1 MAYNLS
7 AFAGAGAQ
15 FFDSNGDPLVGG
27 LLYVYT
33 AGTVT
38 PATTWTSNS
47 GAVANTNPIVL
58 DAAGRTPNQ
67 IWLNSGVTYKFIL
80 KTSTGVT
87 IGTYDN
93 IPAIDDPTVFNNLI
107 TVTGTNTLIGT
118 AVPPYTAYVAGMTI
132 SFIAANTNTGA
143 VTIDVDGLG
152 AKNVYIGSAT
162 PLSGNEIVAGRMIQL
177 EYDGTRFQMQTFTLA
192 DNTVTTAKIV
202 DANVT
207 AIKLAANSVTTAKIV
222 DANVTLAKLSAT
234 GTPSAATFLRGD
246 NTWSGIARSAQV
258 FTSNGTFTIP
268 ASVTAVKVTV
278 VGGGGGSGGAGSSC
292 SGDGST
298 GGGGGGGTAIKWLTG
313 LTPGNTITVTIGA
326 AGAAGAATP
335 TSGGAGGN
343 SSISSGTQTITTVTA
358 NGGSGSTSSA
368 GGGTGTTGA
377 TGGATSNGD
386 VGVTG
391 QRGFPAYN
399 VASTLATSGAGGSS
413 LVGLGGNN
421 GVGTGYGA
429 GGGGVNMASAGN
441 AGTAGAVIFEW

>member
-118 AVPPYTAYVAGMTI
+118 SVPPATAYVAGMTI
-132 SFIAANTNTGA
+132 SFVAVNTNTGA

-162 PLSGNEIVAGRMIQL
+162 PLSGGELVATRIVQL
-177 EYDGTRFQMQTFTLA
+177 EYDGTRFQLQTQPLA
-192 DNTVTTAKIV
+192 DGVVTTNKIA
-202 DANVT
+202 DGNVT

-234 GTPSAATFLRGD
+234 GTPSATTFLRGD

-278 VGGGGGSGGAGSSC
+278 VGGGGGSGGAIN
-292 SGDGST
+292 SGAS

-326 AGAAGAATP
+326 AGTAGAATP
-335 TSGGAGGN
+335 TAGGAGGN

-358 NGGSGSTSSA
+358 NGGSGSAAANAAA
-368 GGGTGTTGA
+368 GAGA
-377 TGGATSNGD
+377 SGGATTNGD
-386 VGVTG
+386 AGVTG
-391 QRGFPAYN
+391 QRGVNGFYGNITPLCIIIQIAG
-399 VASTLATSGAGGSS
+399 SGGGSI
-413 LVGLGGNN
+413 VGPGGNN
-421 GVGTGYGA
+421 GAGTGYGA
-429 GGGGVNMASAGN
+429 GAGGVVGSAGN